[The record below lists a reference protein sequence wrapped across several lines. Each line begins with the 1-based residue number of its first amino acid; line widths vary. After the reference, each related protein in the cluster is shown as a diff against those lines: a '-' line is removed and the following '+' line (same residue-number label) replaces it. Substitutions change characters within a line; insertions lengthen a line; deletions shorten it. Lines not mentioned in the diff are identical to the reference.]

1 MRKLLLLTSITL
13 GVVALVLVGRWVATS
28 SDTSVSTPVVIAV
41 PNWPSARA
49 KAHVFKLIIED
60 NFGIEVQLRNSTNT
74 VIFEG
79 MNNGSMHVHPEVWL
93 PNVDNLRREFVEK
106 RKTVRQSPKSTPA
119 DQRICVTKGTVQ
131 RTGIVNLR
139 DLSDPRMAKNFD
151 RDGDGRG
158 EMWIGASGWSSTNI
172 EKIRAKSYG
181 YAATM
186 QLREMDE
193 VLALAQLDAA
203 VTKKDNIVF
212 YCDSPHYTFVLYE
225 LVILKEE
232 PHDPNQWNIVQPT
245 EDPDWLE
252 RSHALTAWKKASLHV
267 FYAAALEQS
276 HPVIAK
282 MLSQVEFDGKMV
294 AAMNYALAV
303 EKTSSTEFARKW
315 VTENAALVD
324 NWLF

>member
-158 EMWIGASGWSSTNI
+158 EMWIGASGWSST
-172 EKIRAKSYG
+172 KY
-181 YAATM
+181 
-186 QLREMDE
+186 
-193 VLALAQLDAA
+193 
-203 VTKKDNIVF
+203 
-212 YCDSPHYTFVLYE
+212 
-225 LVILKEE
+225 
-232 PHDPNQWNIVQPT
+232 
-245 EDPDWLE
+245 
-252 RSHALTAWKKASLHV
+252 
-267 FYAAALEQS
+267 
-276 HPVIAK
+276 
-282 MLSQVEFDGKMV
+282 
-294 AAMNYALAV
+294 
-303 EKTSSTEFARKW
+303 
-315 VTENAALVD
+315 
-324 NWLF
+324 